1 MAQLLQ
7 DGIGYKLQAEFLS
20 APHSHPPVGSQIMF
34 LCKVMVSAEKAT
46 PTVQACVKHWPGS
59 GPLVQWPKQDT
70 DSSPA
75 SVEWENSL
83 ISSGDCGVR
92 KCDEGLSGSGI

>member
-75 SVEWENSL
+75 SVEWENNIL
-83 ISSGDCGVR
+83 PVTGGRARECF
-92 KCDEGLSGSGI
+92 LSNDSND

>member
-7 DGIGYKLQAEFLS
+7 DGIGYKLQAEFPS

-34 LCKVMVSAEKAT
+34 LCKVMVSTEKAT

-59 GPLVQWPKQDT
+59 GPLMC
-70 DSSPA
+70 
-75 SVEWENSL
+75 
-83 ISSGDCGVR
+83 SGQSKTQIQAQHLWNGKIIFC
-92 KCDEGLSGSGI
+92 L